1 MRGQHL
7 LSQPYLACLH
17 GGDMSDP
24 QDFGWPGYSLLSD
37 EEKVRA
43 WEIYAY
49 WLVCRKLR
57 EWPLTVL
64 TSDPAL
70 DVGLVE

>member
-1 MRGQHL
+1 
-7 LSQPYLACLH
+7 
-17 GGDMSDP
+17 MSDP